1 MFDMGAD
8 KEHIDR
14 GPGLPGSGREDYL
27 GFGRERGS
35 RWFRAGLGR
44 HTAILPEYVERLKI
58 DENIPVNL
66 SIMNFC
72 TRKCRW

>member
-35 RWFRAGLGR
+35 RWFRAGFGR
-44 HTAILPEYVERLKI
+44 AHG
-58 DENIPVNL
+58 NL
-66 SIMNFC
+66 TGIRGEVKN
-72 TRKCRW
+72 